1 MMRVG
6 RPSVCSG
13 GLNSSFFWP
22 SLSKVNCW
30 GVFECCIY
38 NTWLIL
44 EEGECEKPQEYSAI
58 PLWICMLSVSLCG
71 ERGSTVVEAYIY
83 FSRGLFKYTLIID
96 GGSSIYQKMNFNREN
111 PKFFSRMKGKMIT
124 VQWVTEKYR
133 KIYLFKTK
141 KWQQCHLFVN
151 EIQKNFILI
160 VFFSRISVFQLKD
173 KKAKTNR
180 VSFVASSDKAKGA
193 TSVSAQL

>member
-71 ERGSTVVEAYIY
+71 ERGSTVVEAYIH

-96 GGSSIYQKMNFNREN
+96 GGSLVWWKLEFQPRKPKILFKNEREN
-111 PKFFSRMKGKMIT
+111 DYGPVGN
-124 VQWVTEKYR
+124 R
-133 KIYLFKTK
+133 KISKD
-141 KWQQCHLFVN
+141 
-151 EIQKNFILI
+151 
-160 VFFSRISVFQLKD
+160 ISVQNKEMT
-173 KKAKTNR
+173 AM
-180 VSFVASSDKAKGA
+180 SFICQWNSKEFHLDRILFEDISLSTERQESKNK
-193 TSVSAQL
+193 